1 MQLISL
7 SHAGA
12 EENFSVSV
20 MCVCVCVMVV
30 GGDQPNIAQ
39 N

>member
-12 EENFSVSV
+12 EETFSVSV
-20 MCVCVCVMVV
+20 MCVCVCG